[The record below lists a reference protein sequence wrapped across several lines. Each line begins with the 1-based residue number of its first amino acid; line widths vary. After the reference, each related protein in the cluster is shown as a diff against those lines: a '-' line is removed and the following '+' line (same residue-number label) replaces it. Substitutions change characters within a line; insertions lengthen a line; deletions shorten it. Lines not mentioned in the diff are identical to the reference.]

1 MAPKSNEQP
10 KSKELHQVQLMNHA
24 GGIVT
29 LPTDLQTPFARYISR
44 SNVMWMKRYSV
55 DQVYFERKLVGL
67 HPKVNTELAFD
78 IVAPSPG
85 SFLADAEVLATLS
98 DIFRDP
104 RLKIT
109 RTISLQMGHLLLL
122 KAVLIYCGIPEEKR
136 ADLCKVLKL
145 RSKSDGQIFSR
156 VAGLAIPRQSLEVLL
171 NLLELEG
178 SVSKV
183 IAALT
188 NVVSRKGDAA
198 SSAKQAL
205 HELDVIITHAEHMG
219 LRLQVKVRIDIA
231 LEYYTSYSG
240 MVFQF
245 VSQSTQKR

>member
-1 MAPKSNEQP
+1 M
-10 KSKELHQVQLMNHA
+10 QLMNHA

-44 SNVMWMKRYSV
+44 SNVTWLKRYSI

-85 SFLADAEVLATLS
+85 SFLNDSEVLATLS
-98 DIFRDP
+98 DFFRDS

-109 RTISLQMGHLLLL
+109 RAVTLQLGHYLLL
-122 KAVLIYCGIPEEKR
+122 KATLIYCGIPEEKR

-145 RSKSDGQIFSR
+145 RSKSDGQIYNR

-178 SVSKV
+178 SISKV
-183 IAALT
+183 ASALT
-188 NVVSRKGDAA
+188 NLLSRKGDAA
-198 SSAKQAL
+198 SCVKQAL
-205 HELDVIITHAEHMG
+205 HELDVIVTHAEHMG
-219 LRLQVKVRIDIA
+219 LRVPFKIRIDLA
-231 LEYYTSYSG
+231 LEYYSSYSG
-240 MVFQF
+240 IVFQF
-245 VSQSTQKR
+245 VSQSSLKK